1 MNEKVCM
8 FNKACTAKTNKL
20 VNFFFYTG
28 VKWNVWMY
36 NKGKMSEIKCS
47 PTFMFCLGCCVKTSD
62 LEVF

>member
-20 VNFFFYTG
+20 VNFFYTG

-47 PTFMFCLGCCVKTSD
+47 PTFMFCLGCCVNTSD